1 MRYVIHRSSFIIN
14 KIMLD
19 KIKELGLVGGTI
31 FVLGFAAHSFFPWW
45 SIAVVAF
52 LVGVWQSESALK
64 SFTYGTLAVTLLWT
78 IYAGYQTQQNGGLIS
93 EAVGKMLG
101 GLSGTQLL
109 LGTGLIGGIV
119 GGIAAMT
126 GTFFRQV
133 LTK

>member
-1 MRYVIHRSSFIIN
+1 MKFIVSLILIALLSFASC
-14 KIMLD
+14 LY
-19 KIKELGLVGGTI
+19 
-31 FVLGFAAHSFFPWW
+31 FPWW

-52 LVGVWQSESALK
+52 LVGVWQSESAAK
-64 SFTYGTLAVTLLWT
+64 SFIYGTLAVTLLWT
-78 IYAGYQTQQNGGLIS
+78 IYAGFQTQQNGGLIGD
-93 EAVGKMLG
+93 AVGKMLG

-133 LTK
+133 LAK